1 MYLILKNTHI
11 SLAVLSI
18 ALFVLRSVWSVNA
31 SPQLQQKWARIA
43 PHIIDT
49 LLLASA
55 VYLMIASHQYPFTD
69 SWLTAKLVA
78 LIAYIAL
85 GTYAIKRGRTAGIR
99 LLFSL
104 MSVAIFCYIFAVAI
118 THSPTL

>member
-11 SLAVLSI
+11 ALAVLSI

>member
-11 SLAVLSI
+11 ALAVLSI
-18 ALFVLRSVWSVNA
+18 VLFVLRSVWSVNA

-55 VYLMIASHQYPFTD
+55 VYLMVASHQYPFTD

>member
-11 SLAVLSI
+11 ALAVLSI

-55 VYLMIASHQYPFTD
+55 VYLMVASHQYPFTD

>member
-11 SLAVLSI
+11 ALAVLSI

-118 THSPTL
+118 THSATL

>member
-11 SLAVLSI
+11 TLALLSLT
-18 ALFVLRSVWSVNA
+18 LFTVRAVWSVNA
-31 SPQLQQKWARIA
+31 SPQLQQTWVKIV

-55 VYLMIASHQYPFTD
+55 LYLMVASHQYPFAD
-69 SWLTAKLVA
+69 NWLTAKLIA
-78 LIAYIAL
+78 LVAYIGT
-85 GTYAIKRGRTAGIR
+85 GTYAIKRGLTAGIR

-104 MSVAIFCYIFAVAI
+104 ISVAIFCYILAVAI
-118 THSPTL
+118 THSPSL

>member
-11 SLAVLSI
+11 ILALLSLT
-18 ALFVLRSVWSVNA
+18 LFVVRAVWSVNA
-31 SPQLQQKWARIA
+31 SPKLQQKWAKIV

-55 VYLMIASHQYPFTD
+55 VYLMMASHQYPFAD
-69 SWLTAKLVA
+69 SWLTAKLIA
-78 LIAYIAL
+78 LIAYI
-85 GTYAIKRGRTAGIR
+85 GTGTFAIKRGPTASIR

-104 MSVAIFCYIFAVAI
+104 MSVAIFCYILAVAI
-118 THSPTL
+118 THSPSL